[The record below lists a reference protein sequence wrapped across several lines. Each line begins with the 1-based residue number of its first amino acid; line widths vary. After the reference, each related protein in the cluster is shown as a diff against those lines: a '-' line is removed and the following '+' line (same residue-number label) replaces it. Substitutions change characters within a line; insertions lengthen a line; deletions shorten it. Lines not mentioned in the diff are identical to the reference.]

1 MKSLL
6 RSIFR
11 SILNV
16 LMSNKSTIPL
26 ANYIYEIGSFKLKDF
41 FILNVSQ
48 PEFDF
53 HWNFNL
59 LNGKKVRC
67 NVINGKQNT
76 WHFATSYKWHDL
88 GLSIIEQHLNE
99 FYDSNLT
106 YMDIGSNVGLR
117 SVYSLS
123 TSRNTILIDP
133 NPEVNKIT
141 KSMIELN
148 GFKNYSVEQIGLSD
162 SEIGGELK
170 FYISSS
176 AYMSSFNKEHAAQ
189 DKIVGEIIIPVTSI
203 DKYIASKPEVKPGIL
218 KIDVEGFEMNVLKG
232 AKNTLEKY
240 KPAIVIEILD
250 MGENRNAIVD
260 YLAQFSYKPYFL
272 FNKDEK
278 MLKPLIKGE
287 QITNHNYLFVANSNL
302 ESYLREKNCVE

>member
-1 MKSLL
+1 MKSIL
-6 RSIFR
+6 RNIFKN
-11 SILNV
+11 ILNV
-16 LMSNKSTIPL
+16 LMSNKVTIPI
-26 ANYIYEIGSFKLKDF
+26 ANYIYESGSFKLKDF
-41 FILNVSQ
+41 FILNVAQ
-48 PEFDF
+48 PKFDF
-53 HWNFNL
+53 SWYFKL
-59 LNGKKVRC
+59 LNGKTIKC

-76 WHFATSYKWHDL
+76 WHFATSYKWHDT
-88 GLSIIEQHLNE
+88 GLSIIEQELNAFCKE
-99 FYDSNLT
+99 KLT

-123 TSRNTILIDP
+123 TGRNTILIDP

-148 GFKNYSVEQIGLSD
+148 GFKNYTMEQIGLSD
-162 SEIGGELK
+162 SDTGGELK

-176 AYMSSFNKEHAAQ
+176 AYMSSFNKEHAAL
-189 DKIVGEIIIPVTSI
+189 DKIVGEITIPVTSI
-203 DKYIASKPEVKPGIL
+203 DKYIFKNPDVMPGIL

-260 YLAQFSYKPYFL
+260 YLEQFSYKPYFL

-278 MLKPLIKGE
+278 MLKPLVKGE
-287 QITNHNYLFVANSNL
+287 QITNHNYLFVANAEL
-302 ESYLREKNCVE
+302 EQYLKEKNCVI

>member
-6 RSIFR
+6 RSIFK

-41 FILNVSQ
+41 FILNVPQ
-48 PEFDF
+48 PKFDF
-53 HWNFNL
+53 SWSFSL
-59 LNGKKVRC
+59 LNGKKIKCKVLS
-67 NVINGKQNT
+67 NKQNT

-88 GLSIIEQHLNE
+88 GLSIIEQYLNE

-106 YMDIGSNVGLR
+106 YMDVGSNVGLR

-123 TSRNTILIDP
+123 IDRNTILIDP

-148 GFKNYSVEQIGLSD
+148 GFKNYTLEQIGLSD
-162 SEIGGELK
+162 SDTGSELK

-176 AYMSSFNKEHAAQ
+176 AYMSSFNKEHAAL
-189 DKIVGEIIIPVTSI
+189 DKIVGEITIPVTSI
-203 DKYIASKPEVKPGIL
+203 DNYIAKHTNVKPGIL

-232 AKNTLEKY
+232 AKITLEKY
-240 KPAIVIEILD
+240 KPAIIIEILD
-250 MGENRNAIVD
+250 MGENRNEIVE
-260 YLAQFSYKPYFL
+260 YLAQFSYHPYFL
-272 FNKDEK
+272 FDKEFK
-278 MLKPLIKGE
+278 MLRPLVKGE
-287 QITNHNYLFVANSNL
+287 QITNHNYLFIANTEL
-302 ESYLREKNCVE
+302 EKYLNSRNCIE

>member
-1 MKSLL
+1 MKSIL
-6 RSIFR
+6 RNILKN
-11 SILNV
+11 ILNV
-16 LMSNKSTIPL
+16 LMSNKGTIPI
-26 ANYIYEIGSFKLKDF
+26 ANYIYETGSFKLKDF

-48 PEFDF
+48 PKFNF
-53 HWNFNL
+53 SWNFSL
-59 LNGKKVRC
+59 LNGKHIKC
-67 NVINGKQNT
+67 NVINGQQNT

-123 TSRNTILIDP
+123 IDRNTILIDP

-148 GFKNYSVEQIGLSD
+148 VFKNYTLEQIGLSD
-162 SEIGGELK
+162 SDTGGELK

-176 AYMSSFNKEHAAQ
+176 AYMSSFNKEHAAL
-189 DKIVGEIIIPVTSI
+189 DKIVGEITIPVTSI
-203 DKYIASKPEVKPGIL
+203 DNYIAKHTNVKPGIL

-232 AKNTLEKY
+232 AKITLEKY
-240 KPAIVIEILD
+240 KPAIIIEILD
-250 MGENRNAIVD
+250 MGENRNEIVE
-260 YLAQFSYKPYFL
+260 YLAQFSYHPYFL
-272 FNKDEK
+272 FDKEFK
-278 MLKPLIKGE
+278 MLRPLLKGE
-287 QITNHNYLFVANSNL
+287 QITNHNYMFIANTEL
-302 ESYLREKNCVE
+302 EKYLNSRNCIE